1 MRLETIG
8 NNMHLKYTTAQVL
21 IHNTS
26 DDQKR
31 YETKG
36 KPNYVLSKTWLPARD
51 NKERSTRDRRAVKCI
66 ANAEF
71 QFIQIHGR
79 TLT

>member
-1 MRLETIG
+1 MAKIG
-8 NNMHLKYTTAQVL
+8 NGMKVKERR
-21 IHNTS
+21 IMF
-26 DDQKR
+26 
-31 YETKG
+31 
-36 KPNYVLSKTWLPARD
+36 LSKTWLPARD